1 MSRIADARNVLLA
14 ALEPVLPGR
23 VEPYPLEGSGR
34 LLAPRVSIGV
44 ADTNP
49 ATLGSYTGVTEA
61 TFPVLVSYDGA
72 VRAQVAGLD
81 DLLSSVIDAVNA
93 APGFQCD
100 GSRSNTRVDGPD
112 TTVRACVVLA
122 TTTIAAR
129 TLCPP
134 EMTSTSIPPE
144 LTLTGGGRHG

>member
-1 MSRIADARNVLLA
+1 MSRLSDARAVLLT

-23 VEPYPLEGSGR
+23 VDAHLLDGPAR
-34 LLAPRVSIGV
+34 LTAPRVSIGV

-49 ATLGSYTGVTEA
+49 ATIGSYTGVTEA
-61 TFPVLVSYDGA
+61 TYPVLVSYDGA

-93 APGFQCD
+93 APGFQAD
-100 GSRSNTRVDGPD
+100 GSRSNSRVDGPD
-112 TTVRACVVLA
+112 STVRSCVVLA

-134 EMTSTSIPPE
+134 DMTSASIPPE
-144 LTLTGGGRHG
+144 LSITGGGRHG